1 MNEREQE
8 ARNQFWQYIVSLD
21 EKFNLETKHLVAK
34 DLAYFAGI
42 FDTEVYFNIVP
53 SHGIRITYDKH
64 SEDLLKSFLS
74 SFGGNIVKAKP
85 RPERKND
92 IWVWS
97 VNSDQAYKILK
108 KIHPFL
114 RNNREKARLCIECYE
129 ECAKSGLSYADK
141 ARIGEKHIELLK
153 IASRNRNKDLTT
165 LDYLT

>member
-1 MNEREQE
+1 
-8 ARNQFWQYIVSLD
+8 
-21 EKFNLETKHLVAK
+21 VAK